1 MKFCLTLVASAL
13 ALAAGSAAAQSNPI
27 ASINKLWTFAHGAGL
42 SNAGRSSE
50 IAAWDP
56 ASRSI
61 FVVGGN
67 GIDVLDVAGN
77 LRQTFD
83 TSAFGSV
90 NGLSIANGV
99 AAVAFSNGSTPAE
112 FVLPGT
118 LRFFDTQT
126 FASSGGA
133 AALRGVVS
141 VGAVPDMVTWTADG
155 TRLLVANEGERQA
168 AMLNLPNPAGSI
180 SLINFNAAAPSS
192 SVVTTLGFTGF
203 DGQEDALRAAG
214 VRIPVGV
221 KLSDSVEPEYIALS
235 RDGRFAHVTLQEANS
250 IAIVDLG
257 INPRVTQIVP
267 LGLKNFNLP
276 GNFIDPSDQDFIS
289 GSAGPTRLELRGVPV
304 KGLYQPDTI
313 ASYAVGNR
321 TFYVM
326 ANEGDAFGDD
336 ADIIRFG
343 NAAVTL
349 DPTAFPNA
357 AALKAN
363 SNLGRLNIVRTGAN
377 GAGGIT
383 NMTEIV
389 TLGGRSF
396 SIRDDQGNLVF
407 DSGSKLEEEAIRL
420 GLYDDNRSDDK
431 GVEPEGVVIF
441 NVAGRSIA
449 AIGLERTLRSAF
461 ALYDITDPANA
472 SFLQMID
479 TGTSAES
486 RLEGLLA
493 FEVDGNI
500 YLALSNEAPSNI
512 TTLYRVTAVPEP
524 GTWAMLAGGVAA
536 LVLVRR
542 RRQ

>member
-1 MKFCLTLVASAL
+1 MKFRLTLIASAL
-13 ALAAGSAAAQSNPI
+13 ALAACGAAAQTSPI
-27 ASINKLWTFAHGAGL
+27 SSITKLWTFAHGAGL
-42 SNAGRSSE
+42 SGSGRSSE

-56 ASRSI
+56 ASRSM
-61 FVVGGN
+61 FVVGGS
-67 GIDVLDVAGN
+67 GIDVLDLAGN
-77 LRQTFD
+77 LRQSFD
-83 TSAFGSV
+83 TSAFGTV
-90 NGLSIANGV
+90 NSISIANGV
-99 AAVAFSNGSTPAE
+99 AAVAFSNGSTPVE
-112 FVLPGT
+112 FVQPGT

-133 AALRGVVS
+133 AAVRGFVS

-168 AMLNLPNPAGSI
+168 ANLNLRNPAGSI
-180 SLINFNAAAPSS
+180 SLINFNAAAPSTS
-192 SVVTTLGFTGF
+192 LVTTLGFTGF

-214 VRIPVGV
+214 VRIPVGMR
-221 KLSDSVEPEYIALS
+221 LSEAVEPEYIALS

-257 INPRVTQIVP
+257 ANPRVTQIVP
-267 LGLKNFNLP
+267 LGLKDFSRP

-289 GSAGPTRLELRGVPV
+289 GSAGPTRLDLRSVPV
-304 KGLYQPDTI
+304 KGLYMPDTI

-321 TFYVM
+321 SFYVM
-326 ANEGDAFGDD
+326 ANEGDAFVDD

-349 DPTAFPNA
+349 DGTAFPNA

-363 SNLGRLNIVRTGAN
+363 SSLGRMNIVRTGAN

-420 GLYDDNRSDDK
+420 GLYDDSRSDDK

-449 AIGLERTLRSAF
+449 AIGMERTLRSAF

-472 SFLQMID
+472 TFLQMID
-479 TGTSAES
+479 TGSAAES

-493 FEVDGNI
+493 FEADGKI
-500 YLALSNEAPSNI
+500 YLALSNELPSNL
-512 TTLYRVTAVPEP
+512 TSLYQITAVPEP
-524 GTWAMLAGGVAA
+524 GTWALLAGGIAG
-536 LVLVRR
+536 LLLVRR